1 MGSRNDSVDTSNPL
15 MNGLRLDSITKYYD
29 QTPAVVN
36 ISFEVSLGEILALL
50 GPSGCGKST
59 LLSIIAGLEHPEQGD
74 VYWNDQ
80 KHFKDRDVNTLSGG
94 EQQRVA
100 LARSLAPKPKLL
112 MLDEPLGALDR
123 SLRERL
129 VLDINRILRKTKQT
143 AIYVTHDQEEAFALA
158 DRVVLM
164 NSGEIIQIGT
174 PQEIYRQPI
183 SVLAARFL
191 GMSNILSGEALKL
204 DGESKIKTNIGIF
217 HVIQDIQG
225 PVDLLIRPDIV
236 NLTHES
242 EYTITGNIV
251 ERSFQGSSWKIV
263 VDVHGELLVFHI
275 QAGMNVP
282 QVGESAKIAYDP
294 QGDLLV
300 FPKSR

>member
-1 MGSRNDSVDTSNPL
+1 
-15 MNGLRLDSITKYYD
+15 
-29 QTPAVVN
+29 
-36 ISFEVSLGEILALL
+36 
-50 GPSGCGKST
+50 
-59 LLSIIAGLEHPEQGD
+59 
-74 VYWNDQ
+74 
-80 KHFKDRDVNTLSGG
+80 
-94 EQQRVA
+94 
-100 LARSLAPKPKLL
+100 
-112 MLDEPLGALDR
+112 
-123 SLRERL
+123 
-129 VLDINRILRKTKQT
+129 
-143 AIYVTHDQEEAFALA
+143 
-158 DRVVLM
+158 
-164 NSGEIIQIGT
+164 
-174 PQEIYRQPI
+174 
-183 SVLAARFL
+183 
-191 GMSNILSGEALKL
+191 MSNILSGEALKL
-204 DGESKIKTNIGIF
+204 DGESKIKTDIGVF

-236 NLTHES
+236 NLNHES